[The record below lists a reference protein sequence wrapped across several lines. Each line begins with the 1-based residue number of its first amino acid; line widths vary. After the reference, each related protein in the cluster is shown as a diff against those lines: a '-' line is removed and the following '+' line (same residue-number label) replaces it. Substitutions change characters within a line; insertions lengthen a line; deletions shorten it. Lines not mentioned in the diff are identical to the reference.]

1 MQKIPL
7 IIGHRGACGYLP
19 EHTLQSYQLA
29 IELGA
34 DFIEPDLVSTKDGV
48 LIARHEPWL
57 GESTDIASRP
67 AFAKR
72 KNTRTVDGVEITD
85 WFACDLTWAEVQT
98 LGARQIKPERD
109 QSHNGLYGIPSYAQ
123 ILELAAKESAR
134 LGRSIGTY
142 PETKHPTWHR
152 SIGLPLEETLLAH
165 LRGYG
170 YDNLD
175 APVIIQ
181 SFESGN
187 LQTLRGQ
194 TGVRLMQLIDETP
207 QGGDWLTPAGL
218 ARIASY
224 ANGIGPWKGHILG
237 SPLVAYAHAAGLFVH
252 PWTFR
257 NEAQYW
263 VSGAQSAADE
273 YAQFFAA
280 GVDGVFSDFADTA
293 VATLYAGLVAVVCTH
308 DLVRQISDRCPGM
321 VPQNKIEV
329 SVLEIRGG

>member
-1 MQKIPL
+1 MAIHPTFDARPCL

-19 EHTLQSYQLA
+19 EHTLPSYQLA
-29 IELGA
+29 INMGA

-48 LIARHEPWL
+48 LIARHEPYL

-67 AFAKR
+67 EFADR
-72 KNTRTVDGVEITD
+72 RSTRVVDGVEITD

-98 LGARQIKPERD
+98 IRARQIKPERD

-123 ILELAAKESAR
+123 ILALAARESAR

-142 PETKHPTWHR
+142 PETKHPSWHR

-165 LRGYG
+165 LAEYG
-170 YDNLD
+170 YSSAD

-187 LQTLRGQ
+187 LQALRGQ
-194 TGVRLMQLIDETP
+194 TGVRLMQLIDEKP
-207 QGGDWLTPAGL
+207 QQANWLNAAGL
-218 ARIASY
+218 AEIATY

-237 SPLVAYAHAAGLFVH
+237 TNLVADAHAAGLFVH

-257 NEAQYW
+257 QEPQYW
-263 VSGAQSAADE
+263 VQGAANAADE

-280 GVDGVFSDFADTA
+280 GVDGVFSDFADCA
-293 VATLYAGLVAVVCTH
+293 VAA
-308 DLVRQISDRCPGM
+308 RQVWRAR
-321 VPQNKIEV
+321 
-329 SVLEIRGG
+329 LR